1 MLREGYRMPRP
12 ANCSDILHE
21 TMLKCWDYDPAQR
34 PTFEDIVKHL
44 DSTITIQSKSAESP
58 PVQSFHNSTYLV
70 PTLSYGTNKQVSND
84 SESNGSLK
92 RQSKLKAET
101 WRTKPQHLFVWIIS
115 RTIIVPNSI
124 QKRNILF
131 HIILVNKV
139 LHRFS
144 IQIGRRKKTVLNR
157 EGFC

>member
-84 SESNGSLK
+84 SESNGSSK
-92 RQSKLKAET
+92 RQSKIKAET

-115 RTIIVPNSI
+115 RTIIVPI
-124 QKRNILF
+124 QFKSEILCF
-131 HIILVNKV
+131 TLFWLIKSCTDLVYKLV
-139 LHRFS
+139 AV
-144 IQIGRRKKTVLNR
+144 KKTVLNR
-157 EGFC
+157 KGLC